1 MDLGLKGRRVL
12 ITGGSKGI
20 GLACATRFAA
30 EGCALHLVARDPGRL
45 EAARASIRARHP
57 VEVTVH
63 PADLRDGQAVKRVA
77 AAAGAVDVLV
87 NNAGD
92 IPGGSVLDIDET
104 TWRHAWDLKLLGYV
118 NMTREVL
125 AGMKARHD
133 RGQGGG
139 VIVNVIG
146 MAGEKPSYEYICGAV
161 ANAGLAAFTKGLG
174 GKTPEFGVRVVA
186 VHPPATRTDRI
197 MGLAR
202 SVAKQKYGDESRA
215 DDVLKNGTLG
225 RVIEPEQVAD
235 TVAFLASDRAGQLSG
250 VVLNLGA

>member
-1 MDLGLKGRRVL
+1 MDLGLKGRSVL

-20 GLACATRFAA
+20 GLACAMRFAA
-30 EGCALHLVARDPGRL
+30 EGCNLHLVSRDQGRL
-45 EAARASIRARHP
+45 DAARAAVRTQSP
-57 VEVTVH
+57 VEVTLH
-63 PADLRDGQAVKRVA
+63 AADLRDGAAVKRVA
-77 AAAGAVDVLV
+77 AAAGAVDILV

-92 IPGGSVLDIDET
+92 IPGGSVLDIDEAK
-104 TWRHAWDLKLLGYV
+104 WRHAWDLKLFGYV

-125 AGMKARHD
+125 GAMKARG
-133 RGQGGG
+133 RG

-197 MGLAR
+197 MTLVR
-202 SVAKQKYGDESRA
+202 NVAKQKYGDESRA
-215 DDVLKNGTLG
+215 DEVLKDGSFG

-235 TVAFLASDRAGQLSG
+235 TVAFLASDRASHLSG
-250 VVLNLGA
+250 IVMNLG

>member
-1 MDLGLKGRRVL
+1 MDLGLKGRNVL
-12 ITGGSKGI
+12 VTGGSKGI
-20 GLACATRFAA
+20 GLACAQRFAA
-30 EGCALHLVARDPGRL
+30 EGCNLHLVSRDQGRL
-45 EAARASIRARHP
+45 DAARAAVRAQHP
-57 VEVTVH
+57 VDVALH
-63 PADLRDGQAVKRVA
+63 AADLRDGQAVKRVA
-77 AAAGAVDVLV
+77 AAAGAVDILV

-92 IPGGSVLDIDET
+92 IPGGSVLDIDEAA
-104 TWRHAWDLKLLGYV
+104 WRHAWDLKVFGYI

-125 AGMKARHD
+125 GGMKARG
-133 RGQGGG
+133 RG

-174 GKTPEFGVRVVA
+174 AKTPEFGVRVVA

-197 MGLAR
+197 MTLVR
-202 SVAKQKYGDESRA
+202 NVAKQKYGDESRA
-215 DDVLKNGTLG
+215 EEVLASGSFG

-250 VVLNLGA
+250 VVLNLGS

>member
-1 MDLGLKGRRVL
+1 MDLGLKGRTVL

-20 GLACATRFAA
+20 GFACAMRFAA
-30 EGCALHLVARDPGRL
+30 EGCALHLVSRDQGRL
-45 EAARASIRARHP
+45 EAARTAIRANHP
-57 VEVTVH
+57 VDVTLH
-63 PADLRDGQAVKRVA
+63 AADLRDGQAVKRVA
-77 AAAGAVDVLV
+77 AAAGAVDILV

-92 IPGGSVLDIDET
+92 IPGGSVLDIDEP
-104 TWRHAWDLKLLGYV
+104 TWRHAWDLKVFGYV

-125 AGMKARHD
+125 GGMKS
-133 RGQGGG
+133 RGRG

-197 MGLAR
+197 MTLVR
-202 SVAKQKYGDESRA
+202 NVAKQKYGDESRA
-215 DDVLKNGTLG
+215 DEVLASGSFG

-250 VVLNLGA
+250 VVLNLGS

>member
-1 MDLGLKGRRVL
+1 MDLGLNGRSVL

-20 GLACATRFAA
+20 GLACAQRFAA
-30 EGCALHLVARDPGRL
+30 EGCSLHLVSRDQGRL
-45 EAARASIRARHP
+45 EAARAALRARHP
-57 VEVTVH
+57 VEVTLH
-63 PADLRDGQAVKRVA
+63 AADLRDGQAVKRVA
-77 AAAGAVDVLV
+77 AAAGAVDILV

-92 IPGGSVLDIDET
+92 IPGGSVLDIDEAQ
-104 TWRHAWDLKLLGYV
+104 WRHAWDLKVFGYI

-125 AGMKARHD
+125 GAMKARG
-133 RGQGGG
+133 RG

-197 MGLAR
+197 MTLVRNVAR
-202 SVAKQKYGDESRA
+202 QKYGDESKA
-215 DDVLKNGTLG
+215 DEVLASGSFG

-250 VVLNLGA
+250 VVLNLGS

>member
-1 MDLGLKGRRVL
+1 MDLGLNGSTVL

-20 GLACATRFAA
+20 GLACAQRFAT
-30 EGCALHLVARDPGRL
+30 EGCALHLVSRDQGRL
-45 EAARASIRARHP
+45 EAARVAVRARSA
-57 VEVTVH
+57 VDVTLH
-63 PADLRDGQAVKRVA
+63 AADLRDGAAVKRVA
-77 AAAGAVDVLV
+77 AAAGAVDILI

-92 IPGGSVLDIDET
+92 IPGGSVLDIDEAQ
-104 TWRHAWDLKLLGYV
+104 WRHAWDLKVFGYV

-125 AGMKARHD
+125 AGMKARG
-133 RGQGGG
+133 RG

-174 GKTPEFGVRVVA
+174 AKTPEFGVRVVA

-197 MGLAR
+197 MTLVR

-215 DDVLKNGTLG
+215 DEVLASGSFG

-250 VVLNLGA
+250 VVLNLGS

>member
-20 GLACATRFAA
+20 GLACAQRFAT
-30 EGCALHLVARDPGRL
+30 EGCSLALVSRDQGRL
-45 EAARASIRARHP
+45 DAARAAIRAQHP
-57 VEVTVH
+57 VEVTLH
-63 PADLRDGQAVKRVA
+63 AADLRDGAAAKRVA
-77 AAAGAVDVLV
+77 AAAGAVDILV

-92 IPGGSVLDIDET
+92 IPGGSVLDIDEAQ
-104 TWRHAWDLKLLGYV
+104 WRHAWDLKVFGYV

-125 AGMKARHD
+125 GGMKARG
-133 RGQGGG
+133 RG

-197 MGLAR
+197 MTLVR
-202 SVAKQKYGDESRA
+202 NVAKQKYGDESKA
-215 DDVLKNGTLG
+215 DEVLASGSFG

-250 VVLNLGA
+250 VVLNLGS

>member
-1 MDLGLKGRRVL
+1 MDLGLDGRSVL
-12 ITGGSKGI
+12 VTGGSKGI
-20 GLACATRFAA
+20 GLACAMRFAA
-30 EGCALHLVARDPGRL
+30 EGCSLHLVSRDPARL
-45 EAARASIRARHP
+45 EAARDAVRAKHP
-57 VEVTVH
+57 VQVTLH
-63 PADLRDGQAVKRVA
+63 AADLRDGQAVKRVA
-77 AAAGAVDVLV
+77 AAAGTVDVLV

-92 IPGGSVLDIDET
+92 IPGGSLLDIDEAK
-104 TWRHAWDLKLLGYV
+104 WRHAWDLKVFGYL

-125 AGMKARHD
+125 AGMKAR
-133 RGQGGG
+133 GSG

-174 GKTPEFGVRVVA
+174 GKTPEFGVRVLA

-197 MGLAR
+197 VTLAR
-202 SVAKQKYGDESRA
+202 TIAKQKYGDESRA
-215 DDVLKNGTLG
+215 DEALRDGSFG

-250 VVLNLGA
+250 VVLNLGS

>member
-1 MDLGLKGRRVL
+1 MDLGLKGSSVL

-20 GLACATRFAA
+20 GLACAMRFAA
-30 EGCALHLVARDPGRL
+30 EGCHLHLVSRDQGRL
-45 EAARASIRARHP
+45 DAARAAIRAQAP
-57 VEVTVH
+57 AEVTLH
-63 PADLRDGQAVKRVA
+63 AADLRDGAAVKRVA
-77 AAAGAVDVLV
+77 AAAGTVDILV

-92 IPGGSVLDIDET
+92 IPGGSVLDIDEAQ
-104 TWRHAWDLKLLGYV
+104 WRHAWDLKLFGYI

-125 AGMKARHD
+125 GAMKARG
-133 RGQGGG
+133 RG

-174 GKTPEFGVRVVA
+174 GKTLEFGVRVVA

-197 MGLAR
+197 MTLVR
-202 SVAKQKYGDESRA
+202 SVAKQKYGDESKA
-215 DDVLKNGTLG
+215 EEVLASGSFG

-250 VVLNLGA
+250 VVLNLGS

>member
-1 MDLGLKGRRVL
+1 MDLGLKGRTVL

-20 GLACATRFAA
+20 GFACAMRFAA
-30 EGCALHLVARDPGRL
+30 EGCALHLVSRDQGRL
-45 EAARASIRARHP
+45 EAARTAIRANHP
-57 VEVTVH
+57 VDVTLH
-63 PADLRDGQAVKRVA
+63 AADLRDGQAVKRVA
-77 AAAGAVDVLV
+77 AAAGAVDILV

-92 IPGGSVLDIDET
+92 IPGGSVLDIDEP
-104 TWRHAWDLKLLGYV
+104 TWRHAWDLKVFGYV

-125 AGMKARHD
+125 GGMKS
-133 RGQGGG
+133 RGRG

-197 MGLAR
+197 MTLVR
-202 SVAKQKYGDESRA
+202 NVAKQKYGDESRA
-215 DDVLKNGTLG
+215 EEVLASGSFG

-250 VVLNLGA
+250 VVLNLGS

>member
-20 GLACATRFAA
+20 GLACAQRFAA
-30 EGCALHLVARDPGRL
+30 EGCSLDLVSRDQGRL
-45 EAARASIRARHP
+45 DAARTAIRAQHP
-57 VEVTVH
+57 VEVTLH
-63 PADLRDGQAVKRVA
+63 AADLRDGAGVKRVA
-77 AAAGAVDVLV
+77 AAAGAVDILV

-92 IPGGSVLDIDET
+92 IPGGSVLDIDEAQ
-104 TWRHAWDLKLLGYV
+104 WRHAWDLKVFGYI

-125 AGMKARHD
+125 GGMQARG
-133 RGQGGG
+133 RG

-174 GKTPEFGVRVVA
+174 GKSPEFGVRVVA

-197 MGLAR
+197 MTLVR
-202 SVAKQKYGDESRA
+202 NVAKQKYGDESKA
-215 DDVLKNGTLG
+215 DEVLASGSFG

-250 VVLNLGA
+250 VVLNLGS

>member
-1 MDLGLKGRRVL
+1 MDLGLKGRNVL
-12 ITGGSKGI
+12 VTGGSKGI
-20 GLACATRFAA
+20 GLACAQRFAA
-30 EGCALHLVARDPGRL
+30 EGCNLHLVSRDQGRL
-45 EAARASIRARHP
+45 DAARAAVRAQHP
-57 VEVTVH
+57 VDVALH
-63 PADLRDGQAVKRVA
+63 AADLRDGQAVKRVA
-77 AAAGAVDVLV
+77 AAAGAVDILV

-92 IPGGSVLDIDET
+92 IPGGSVLDIDEAA
-104 TWRHAWDLKLLGYV
+104 WRHAWDLKVFGYI

-125 AGMKARHD
+125 GGMKARG
-133 RGQGGG
+133 RG

-174 GKTPEFGVRVVA
+174 AKTPEFGVRVVA

-197 MGLAR
+197 MTLVR
-202 SVAKQKYGDESRA
+202 NVAKQKYGDESRA
-215 DDVLKNGTLG
+215 DEVLASGSFG

-250 VVLNLGA
+250 VVLNLGS

>member
-1 MDLGLKGRRVL
+1 MDLGLKGRSVL

-20 GLACATRFAA
+20 GLACAMRFAA
-30 EGCALHLVARDPGRL
+30 EGCNLHLVSRDQGRL
-45 EAARASIRARHP
+45 DAARAAVRAQGSA
-57 VEVTVH
+57 EVALH
-63 PADLRDGQAVKRVA
+63 AADLRDGAAVKRVA
-77 AAAGAVDVLV
+77 AAAGAVDILV

-92 IPGGSVLDIDET
+92 IPGGSVLDIDEAK
-104 TWRHAWDLKLLGYV
+104 WRHAWDLKLFGYV

-125 AGMKARHD
+125 GAMKARG
-133 RGQGGG
+133 RG

-197 MGLAR
+197 MTLVR
-202 SVAKQKYGDESRA
+202 NVAKQKYGDESRA
-215 DDVLKNGTLG
+215 DDVLKDGSFG

-235 TVAFLASDRAGQLSG
+235 TVAFLASDRASHLSG
-250 VVLNLGA
+250 TVMNLG

>member
-1 MDLGLKGRRVL
+1 MERLTAGLQRRA
-12 ITGGSKGI
+12 GGGNI
-20 GLACATRFAA
+20 VDQQ
-30 EGCALHLVARDPGRL
+30 H
-45 EAARASIRARHP
+45 ARA
-57 VEVTVH
+57 
-63 PADLRDGQAVKRVA
+63 GQRWTSPQKR
-77 AAAGAVDVLV
+77 
-87 NNAGD
+87 AGD
-92 IPGGSVLDIDET
+92 IPGGSVLDIDEAQ
-104 TWRHAWDLKLLGYV
+104 WRHAWDLKVFGYV

-125 AGMKARHD
+125 GGMKT
-133 RGQGGG
+133 RGRG

-197 MGLAR
+197 MTLVR
-202 SVAKQKYGDESRA
+202 NVAKQKYGDESKA
-215 DDVLKNGTLG
+215 DEVLASGSFG

-250 VVLNLGA
+250 VVLNLGS

>member
-1 MDLGLKGRRVL
+1 MDLGLKGRNVL

-20 GLACATRFAA
+20 GLACAQRFAA
-30 EGCALHLVARDPGRL
+30 EGCNLHLVSRDQGRL
-45 EAARASIRARHP
+45 DAARAAVRAQHP
-57 VEVTVH
+57 VDVTLH
-63 PADLRDGQAVKRVA
+63 AADLRDGQAVKRIA
-77 AAAGAVDVLV
+77 AAAGAVDILL

-92 IPGGSVLDIDET
+92 IPGGSVLDIDEAQ
-104 TWRHAWDLKLLGYV
+104 WRHAWDLKVFGYV

-125 AGMKARHD
+125 GGMKARG
-133 RGQGGG
+133 RG

-174 GKTPEFGVRVVA
+174 AKTPEFGVRVVA

-197 MGLAR
+197 MTLVR

-215 DDVLKNGTLG
+215 DEVLASGSFG

-250 VVLNLGA
+250 VVLNLGS

>member
-1 MDLGLKGRRVL
+1 MDLGLKGRTAL

-20 GLACATRFAA
+20 GLACAQRFAA
-30 EGCALHLVARDPGRL
+30 EGCALHLVSRDQARL
-45 EAARASIRARHP
+45 EAARTAIRAQHP
-57 VEVTVH
+57 VEVTLH
-63 PADLRDGQAVKRVA
+63 AADLRDGGAVKRVA
-77 AAAGAVDVLV
+77 AAAGAVDILV

-92 IPGGSVLDIDET
+92 IPGGSVLDIDEAQ
-104 TWRHAWDLKLLGYV
+104 WRHAWDLKVFGYI

-125 AGMKARHD
+125 AGMKARG
-133 RGQGGG
+133 RG

-174 GKTPEFGVRVVA
+174 GKSPEYGVRVVA

-197 MGLAR
+197 MTLVR
-202 SVAKQKYGDESRA
+202 NVAKQKYGDESRA
-215 DDVLKNGTLG
+215 EEVLASGSFG

-235 TVAFLASDRAGQLSG
+235 AVAFLASDRAGQLSG
-250 VVLNLGA
+250 VVLNLGS

>member
-1 MDLGLKGRRVL
+1 MDLGLKGKSVL

-20 GLACATRFAA
+20 GLACAMRFAA
-30 EGCALHLVARDPGRL
+30 EGCNLHLVSRDPGRL
-45 EAARASIRARHP
+45 DAARAAVRAQGP
-57 VEVTVH
+57 VEVTLH
-63 PADLRDGQAVKRVA
+63 AADLRDGAAVKRVA
-77 AAAGAVDVLV
+77 AAAGAVDILV

-92 IPGGSVLDIDET
+92 IPGGSVLDIDEAN
-104 TWRHAWDLKLLGYV
+104 WRHAWDLKLFGYV

-125 AGMKARHD
+125 GAMKARG
-133 RGQGGG
+133 RG

-197 MGLAR
+197 MTLVR
-202 SVAKQKYGDESRA
+202 NVAKQKYGDESKA
-215 DDVLKNGTLG
+215 DEVLASGSFG

-235 TVAFLASDRAGQLSG
+235 TVAFLASDRASHLSG
-250 VVLNLGA
+250 IVVNLG

>member
-1 MDLGLKGRRVL
+1 MDLGLKGRTAL

-20 GLACATRFAA
+20 GLACAQRFAA
-30 EGCALHLVARDPGRL
+30 EGCNLHLVSRDQGRL
-45 EAARASIRARHP
+45 DAARAAVRAQHP
-57 VEVTVH
+57 VDVTLH
-63 PADLRDGQAVKRVA
+63 AADLRDGQAVKRIA
-77 AAAGAVDVLV
+77 AAAGAVDILV

-92 IPGGSVLDIDET
+92 IPGGSVLDIDEAQ
-104 TWRHAWDLKLLGYV
+104 WRHAWDLKVFGYV

-125 AGMKARHD
+125 GGMKAR
-133 RGQGGG
+133 GKG

-174 GKTPEFGVRVVA
+174 AKTPEFGVRVVA

-197 MGLAR
+197 MTLVR
-202 SVAKQKYGDESRA
+202 NVAKQKYGDESHA
-215 DDVLKNGTLG
+215 DEVLASGSFG

-250 VVLNLGA
+250 VVLNLGS

>member
-1 MDLGLKGRRVL
+1 MDLGLHGRTVL

-20 GLACATRFAA
+20 GLACAMRFAA
-30 EGCALHLVARDPGRL
+30 EGCGLHLVARDAARL
-45 EAARASIRARHP
+45 EAARDAVRAKHP
-57 VEVTVH
+57 VQVTLH
-63 PADLRDGQAVKRVA
+63 AADLRDGQAVKRVA

-92 IPGGSVLDIDET
+92 IPGGSLFDIDEAK
-104 TWRHAWDLKLLGYV
+104 WRHAWDLKVFGYL
-118 NMTREVL
+118 NTTREVL
-125 AGMKARHD
+125 AGMKARG
-133 RGQGGG
+133 RG

-174 GKTPEFGVRVVA
+174 GKTPEFGVRVLA

-197 MGLAR
+197 VTLAR

-215 DDVLKNGTLG
+215 DEVLNDGSFG

-250 VVLNLGA
+250 VVLNLGP

>member
-20 GLACATRFAA
+20 GLACAQRFAA
-30 EGCALHLVARDPGRL
+30 EGCSLDLVSRDQGRL
-45 EAARASIRARHP
+45 DAARAAIRAQHP
-57 VEVTVH
+57 VEVTLH
-63 PADLRDGQAVKRVA
+63 AADLRDGAAVKRVA
-77 AAAGAVDVLV
+77 AAAGAVDILV

-92 IPGGSVLDIDET
+92 IPGGSVLDIDEAQ
-104 TWRHAWDLKLLGYV
+104 WRHAWDLKVFGYI

-125 AGMKARHD
+125 GGMKT
-133 RGQGGG
+133 RGRG

-197 MGLAR
+197 MTLVR
-202 SVAKQKYGDESRA
+202 NVAKQKYGDESKA
-215 DDVLKNGTLG
+215 DEVLASGSFG

-250 VVLNLGA
+250 VVLNLGS

>member
-1 MDLGLKGRRVL
+1 MDLGLKGRNVL

-20 GLACATRFAA
+20 GLACAQRFAA
-30 EGCALHLVARDPGRL
+30 EGCNLHLVSRDQGRL
-45 EAARASIRARHP
+45 DAARAAVRALHP
-57 VEVTVH
+57 VDVTLH
-63 PADLRDGQAVKRVA
+63 AADLRDGQAVKRIA
-77 AAAGAVDVLV
+77 AAAGAVDILV

-92 IPGGSVLDIDET
+92 IPGGSVLDIDEAQ
-104 TWRHAWDLKLLGYV
+104 WRHAWDLKVFGYV

-125 AGMKARHD
+125 GGMKARG
-133 RGQGGG
+133 RG
-139 VIVNVIG
+139 VIANVIG

-174 GKTPEFGVRVVA
+174 AKTPEFGVRVVA

-197 MGLAR
+197 MTLVR

-215 DDVLKNGTLG
+215 DEVLASGSFG

-250 VVLNLGA
+250 VVLNLGS

>member
-1 MDLGLKGRRVL
+1 MDLGLKGRHVL

-20 GLACATRFAA
+20 GLACAMRFAA
-30 EGCALHLVARDPGRL
+30 EGCNLHLVSRDQGRL
-45 EAARASIRARHP
+45 DAARAAVRTQSP
-57 VEVTVH
+57 VGVTLH
-63 PADLRDGQAVKRVA
+63 AADLRDGAAVKRVA
-77 AAAGAVDVLV
+77 AAAGAVDILV

-92 IPGGSVLDIDET
+92 IPGGSVLDIDEAK
-104 TWRHAWDLKLLGYV
+104 WRHAWDLKLFGYV

-125 AGMKARHD
+125 GAMKARG
-133 RGQGGG
+133 RG

-197 MGLAR
+197 MTLVR

-215 DDVLKNGTLG
+215 DEVLKDGSFG

-235 TVAFLASDRAGQLSG
+235 TVAFLASDRASHLSG
-250 VVLNLGA
+250 IVVNLG

>member
-1 MDLGLKGRRVL
+1 MDLGLKGRNVL
-12 ITGGSKGI
+12 VTGGSKGI
-20 GLACATRFAA
+20 GLACAQRFAA
-30 EGCALHLVARDPGRL
+30 EGCNLHLVSRDQGRL
-45 EAARASIRARHP
+45 DAARAAVRAQHP
-57 VEVTVH
+57 VDVALH
-63 PADLRDGQAVKRVA
+63 AADLRDGQAVKRVA
-77 AAAGAVDVLV
+77 AAAGAVDILV

-92 IPGGSVLDIDET
+92 IPGGSVLDIDEAA
-104 TWRHAWDLKLLGYV
+104 WRHAWDLKVFGYI

-125 AGMKARHD
+125 GGMKARG
-133 RGQGGG
+133 RG

-197 MGLAR
+197 MTLVRNVAR
-202 SVAKQKYGDESRA
+202 QKYGDESRA
-215 DDVLKNGTLG
+215 EEVLASGSFG

>member
-1 MDLGLKGRRVL
+1 MDLGLAGRSVL

-20 GLACATRFAA
+20 GLACAMRFAA
-30 EGCALHLVARDPGRL
+30 EGCNLHLVSRDQGRL
-45 EAARASIRARHP
+45 DAARAAVRAQHP
-57 VEVTVH
+57 VEVSLH
-63 PADLRDGQAVKRVA
+63 AADLRDGAAVKRVA

-92 IPGGSVLDIDET
+92 IPGGSVLDIDEAK
-104 TWRHAWDLKLLGYV
+104 WRHAWDLKLFGYV

-125 AGMKARHD
+125 SAMKGRHD
-133 RGQGGG
+133 RGKSGG

-197 MGLAR
+197 MSLVR
-202 SVAKQKYGDESRA
+202 NVAKQKYGDESRA
-215 DDVLKNGTLG
+215 DDILKDGSFG

-235 TVAFLASDRAGQLSG
+235 TVAFLASDRASHLSG
-250 VVLNLGA
+250 TVMNLG